1 VLIYKKPITMTEE
14 ELIKQYEI
22 LHAKKIKILKSFKDG
37 DFFKITSNNK
47 IVKWGSFENFK
58 VTENGVIISTHM
70 YCDAG
75 IKGFLP
81 FEDNFFLL
89 KESGAIEKMK
99 PTELLVFM
107 LKLREQSYTFNRRNK
122 MLIDNLTE

>member
-1 VLIYKKPITMTEE
+1 MTEE

-70 YCDAG
+70 YYDANAFRPNEYEF
-75 IKGFLP
+75 I
-81 FEDNFFLL
+81 LL
-89 KESGAIEKMK
+89 ENSGAIEKMK
-99 PTELLVFM
+99 STELLIFM
-107 LKLREQSYTFNRRNK
+107 CKLRERNFTFDRRNK
-122 MLIDNLTE
+122 IIINI